1 MTLLSQAMPKLPKLS
16 LTVQIFIGLILGVV
30 LGVVA
35 PAWAIA
41 VKPLSTMFLHMI
53 KMLIAPLLFSTL
65 VVGIAGAGDKKK
77 VGTLGVKTIVYF
89 EIATTVALAIGL
101 LAGNYLKPG
110 AGFNMALGGNNAA
123 ELAQITQNAGVVAHH
138 GFMDTFVGMVPTSIV
153 QAMSEGNVLQIV
165 VFSVFFALAIMAAG
179 DKGKPVLK
187 GLEALGEVMFK
198 FVGYVMAFAPLGVFA
213 SIASVIG
220 SHGLGILTTYAKLT
234 GSLYLALAVFVLLVL
249 VTTCSIIKV
258 PFLRMLSAIRE
269 PFLIAF
275 STANSES
282 ALPKAMSIM
291 ERFGVPKHIVSF
303 VMPTGYS
310 FNLDGSTLY
319 LALATLFVA
328 QMAGVELDFGKQLLI
343 MGTLMLTS
351 KGVAAVPRASLV
363 ILASTLTQFGLPIE
377 GVAVILG
384 VDHFLDMGRTS
395 VNLVGNCVAT
405 AVVARWEGQFDD
417 DKMRRF
423 GSAEEEAESAIM
435 VAAEKEGTMTTTT
448 AFKEESVDLTV
459 ASAFKNAVPSA

>member
-1 MTLLSQAMPKLPKLS
+1 MTLWSKAIPKFS
-16 LTVQIFIGLILGVV
+16 LTTQIFIGLLMGVV
-30 LGVVA
+30 LGIVQ
-35 PAWAIA
+35 PAWALA
-41 VKPLSTMFLHMI
+41 MKPLSTMFLHMI

-101 LAGNYLKPG
+101 LAGNFLKPG
-110 AGFNMALGGNNAA
+110 AGFVLSNTASNQA
-123 ELAQITQNAGVVAHH
+123 ELAQITQNVGAVAHH
-138 GFMDTFVGMVPTSIV
+138 GFLDTFVDMVPTSIV
-153 QAMSEGNVLQIV
+153 KAMAEGNVLQIV

-220 SHGLGILTTYAKLT
+220 SHGIGILTTYAKLT
-234 GSLYLALAVFVLLVL
+234 GSLYLALAVFVLVVL

-343 MGTLMLTS
+343 LGTLMLTS

-405 AVVARWEGQFDD
+405 AVVARWEGQFND

-423 GSAEEEAESAIM
+423 GSPEETAEAEASNL
-435 VAAEKEGTMTTTT
+435 TTTVATENTNATTVDVTVHNTFRT
-448 AFKEESVDLTV
+448 AM
-459 ASAFKNAVPSA
+459 PSL